1 MPKSVPDYTCLN
13 VRVFLFYLSSA
24 RGRWTNGTKRSVGCA
39 KSSLIM
45 IGDSCTINKRGGP
58 GPNDVS
64 SPCGQWGS
72 SGGRLAGAIS
82 GSLLLRTFS
91 LLLCNFPTLFYCA
104 LHFAI
109 MIGAVIYGL
118 MCKFIA
124 FNCVSFSPVLPIAST
139 DC

>member
-1 MPKSVPDYTCLN
+1 
-13 VRVFLFYLSSA
+13 
-24 RGRWTNGTKRSVGCA
+24 
-39 KSSLIM
+39 M

-72 SGGRLAGAIS
+72 SGGRLAGATS
-82 GSLLLRTFS
+82 GSLLLFRTFS
-91 LLLCNFPTLFYCA
+91 LLCYYPTLFCCA

-124 FNCVSFSPVLPIAST
+124 FNCVSFSPVLSIAYM